1 MLRFTVSLIA
11 IVAALQGVRAEERV
25 LRNEIVVR
33 STLEKAWWALAT
45 SEGMKAWNVHDAV
58 IEMKV
63 MGKYHTHYTGTV
75 GDRGTITNTILSYV
89 PNRMLA
95 FKLGFPDNFAVP
107 DGMGKRIPVPTVV
120 SAATLFAV
128 LEFEDIGKGDIRVS
142 VTMPG
147 YQAGQEWDLV
157 YDFFKKGNDTDLQ
170 ALKKFLEAQ

>member
-1 MLRFTVSLIA
+1 
-11 IVAALQGVRAEERV
+11 
-25 LRNEIVVR
+25 
-33 STLEKAWWALAT
+33 
-45 SEGMKAWNVHDAV
+45 MKAWNVHDAV
-58 IEMKV
+58 IEMKL

-107 DGMGKRIPVPTVV
+107 DGTGKRIPVPTVV

-128 LEFEDIGKGDIRVS
+128 LEFEAIGKDEIRVS